1 MAGWNPQCNGH
12 ELEQTFGD
20 GEGQGGLACC
30 SPWGHK
36 ELDMT
41 GQLKNNKNNAAVIS
55 ILCLLRNN
63 IQHFVKVRGFFFESK
78 RKRIS
83 DYFTPDKYSV

>member
-1 MAGWNPQCNGH
+1 MGGWHHQCNGH
-12 ELEQTFGD
+12 ELEQTLGD

-41 GQLKNNKNNAAVIS
+41 GQLKNNKNYVAVIS
-55 ILCLLRNN
+55 ILYLLRNN
-63 IQHFVKVRGFFFESK
+63 IQHFVKV
-78 RKRIS
+78 
-83 DYFTPDKYSV
+83 